1 MNPKPGLPA
10 NLESEVLAKAAENMS
25 VRQISAWLETA
36 HATKVSAAT
45 ISRFLAKRRTE
56 RADVAKAV
64 VREQL
69 GKTLNADLSRLE
81 EIRAELQASAQDPE
95 NSISEYVKITELEV
109 KVIDRK
115 LHYSGAGEPDQPQ
128 NGPSATVIVLPAER
142 DE

>member
-10 NLESEVLAKAAENMS
+10 TLESEVLAKAAENMS

-56 RADVAKAV
+56 RADVAKTV

-69 GKTLNADLSRLE
+69 GKTLNADLDRLE
-81 EIRAELQASAQDPE
+81 QIRAELQAQAQDPE
-95 NSISEYVKITELEV
+95 ISLGGYVKLVELEV

-115 LHYSGAGEPDQPQ
+115 LHYSGAGEPDTDP
-128 NGPSATVIVLPAER
+128 NGPTKVQIFLPPE